1 MNPVLVARPV
11 AALSLLVVLGGCSA
25 TKGGSVFSADG
36 VPDDSGNED
45 GQAGDQGDG
54 CAVGLFCSGGGM
66 VAIFE
71 LSCGAT
77 DLTSVVLSGPC
88 ATGDASP
95 SHYLDGGTSVIISS
109 PSPGVC
115 HVELTFA
122 TGFTYSADVTFVS
135 ESAGGACV
143 CPPNTAPTQTTFVVN
158 NPSTT
163 CLDGGLDAGGD
174 E

>member
-1 MNPVLVARPV
+1 MLVARPA
-11 AALSLLVVLGGCSA
+11 AALGLLIVLGGCSE
-25 TKGGSVFSADG
+25 TKGGSVFSGDG
-36 VPDDSGNED
+36 LPDDSGNEV
-45 GQAGDQGDG
+45 GQAGDDSEG
-54 CAVGLFCSGGGM
+54 CALGLFCNDDGTD
-66 VAIFE
+66 AIFD

-95 SHYLDGGTSVIISS
+95 SNYLDGGSSVIISS

-135 ESAGGACV
+135 EGAGGQCV
-143 CPPNTAPTQTTFVVN
+143 CPRNTAPTQTTFTVN

-163 CLDGGLDAGGD
+163 CLDAGLDTGGD